1 MKQQKSTKTLS
12 EFFRAVG
19 DSAYWG
25 DRANWLVAYSAH
37 RDAQALERSNWRC
50 FGQALRALPTVRDW
64 SGEDLPIAEERA
76 SHWAVGWID
85 YLLVNPACPE
95 AVAEAE
101 RLLARLEDYP
111 VLDEF
116 DFSEEETNEANEVW
130 RECYRPKDRLKYI
143 RENRSQF
150 KFRSFSD
157 LLSCMRGQHF
167 AGYAS
172 ELLG

>member
-1 MKQQKSTKTLS
+1 MKTLR

-25 DRANWLVAYSAH
+25 ERADWLVAFNTH
-37 RDAQALERSNWRC
+37 QDADALKRSNWRC
-50 FGQALRALPTVRDW
+50 FGQALRALPAVQDW
-64 SGEDLPIAEERA
+64 AGEDSPIAEERA
-76 SHWAVGWID
+76 SHWAVGWVD

-95 AVAEAE
+95 AVSEAE
-101 RLLARLEDYP
+101 RLLTCFEDYP

-116 DFSEEETNEANEVW
+116 DFREEESNEANEVW
-130 RECYRPKDRLKYI
+130 QNCYSPKDRLTYI

-150 KFRSFSD
+150 YFCSFAD
-157 LLSCMRGQHF
+157 LLSCVRGEHF

-172 ELLG
+172 ELLN